1 MVSLQLISTETKSQ
15 ANDTNIMKSFLD
27 FYRETSISKY
37 IKPETIRFDE
47 FKGEIYSTD
56 DLTLFRLSSNNFAS
70 KILYEPQEF
79 SSNAIHYCKDDGSV
93 LYEADEIGYIDW
105 WDLYDIL
112 TGDPNND
119 EGYGLFE
126 SSALA
131 KMHEFGEMLVE
142 YFKEALD
149 YRKDTQKT
157 AENIKDGYAW
167 MAEQSQ
173 T

>member
-1 MVSLQLISTETKSQ
+1 MII
-15 ANDTNIMKSFLD
+15 NIMKSFLD
-27 FYRETSISKY
+27 FYRKASISKC

-47 FKGEIYSTD
+47 FNGEIYSTD
-56 DLTLFRLSSNNFAS
+56 GLTLFKLSSNSLAS
-70 KILYEPQEF
+70 KILYDPQEF
-79 SSNAIHYCKDDGSV
+79 TSRAIHYCKDGGSV
-93 LYEADEIGYIDW
+93 LYETDEIGYIDW

-119 EGYGLFE
+119 EGYGLSE

-131 KMHEFGEMLVE
+131 KMHELGEMIVK

-149 YRKDTQKT
+149 YRRSSQKMT
-157 AENIKDGYAW
+157 ESKRDGYAW
-167 MAEQSQ
+167 MIEQPQ